1 MTTPEEYSDFSKI
14 KHRVPALIDGVR
26 LDKHLGDILKN
37 ESISRE
43 KVKKLIKDGLVTVD
57 DKICTKPKNKIFTG
71 MKIVITI
78 PQVQND
84 IIPEEGDVEILHRDN
99 DLIVINKEA
108 GLTVHPCPSCPEGTL
123 VHRLAHS
130 VPQITQMEG
139 FRPGIVHRIDK
150 DTSGL
155 LIVALNEKTRLT
167 LSEAFAE
174 RTISKEYLAL
184 VHGTPPESGEIMEP
198 IGRDP
203 KMKIRMAV
211 VPDSK
216 EAHSSFRTLYSDPK
230 GKFSLVAVK
239 ISTGRTHQIRVH
251 MSHIGY
257 PIWGDTLYGG
267 GVKENSP
274 LAPYASRQ
282 MLHAWKLDFK
292 HPTTKETMSFTCQPP
307 QDFIALIERLTL
319 SVQRVALTGM
329 PGCGK
334 SVVLSALAEKGIAT
348 WSADAI
354 VSKLYENGADGW
366 YVLRGRF
373 GTDVSPDEGPVN
385 RKALFARMQEKKSSR
400 NEVQQLVHPLILH
413 DLMRFWQEHS
423 ADPFAVAEI
432 PLLHESHWDRDV
444 DIIAGIRCDKESRQ
458 SRLQNIRGWNEDLI
472 ATMDSWQWTEDDK
485 MKACHII
492 LENNGSLE
500 ALNQSVDKFIDAIM
514 RVRTKKL
521 QQTIDAI
528 TVLWNN

>member
-1 MTTPEEYSDFSKI
+1 MTTPEEYSEFSKFE
-14 KHRVPALIDGVR
+14 HLVPDTINGVR

-37 ESISRE
+37 EAVSRE
-43 KVKKLIKDGLVTVD
+43 KVKKLVKDGLVTID
-57 DKICTKPKNKIFTG
+57 EKKCTKPNTKVFAG
-71 MKIVITI
+71 MNISVTLPVVHNEIV
-78 PQVQND
+78 
-84 IIPEEGDVEILHRDN
+84 PEEGDVDILYRDN

-123 VHRLAHS
+123 VHRLAHHL
-130 VPQITQMEG
+130 PEITQMEG

-155 LIVALNEKTRLT
+155 LIVALNEKTRLA

-184 VHGTPPESGEIMEP
+184 VHGTPPSSGEIREP

-211 VPDSK
+211 VPNAK
-216 EAHSSFRTLYSDPK
+216 EAHSEYRTLYSDPK
-230 GKFSLVAVK
+230 GKFSLVAIK
-239 ISTGRTHQIRVH
+239 IYTGRTHQIRVH
-251 MSHIGY
+251 MSHLGY
-257 PIWGDTLYGG
+257 PLWGDTLYGG
-267 GVKENSP
+267 GVKSDSP

-282 MLHAWKLDFK
+282 MLHAWKLNFE
-292 HPTTKETMSFTCQPP
+292 HPTTSAPMSFTCQPP
-307 QDFIALIERLTL
+307 QDFITLIERLTL

-348 WSADAI
+348 WSADTI
-354 VSKLYENGADGW
+354 VHKLYEHGADGW

-373 GTDVSPDEGPVN
+373 GSEISPDDGDVN
-385 RKALFARMQEKKSSR
+385 RRALFERMQESKTNRK
-400 NEVQQLVHPLILH
+400 EVEQLIHPLILH
-413 DLMRFWQEHS
+413 DLALFWEEHA

-432 PLLHESHWDRDV
+432 PLLHESHWDREI
-444 DIIAGIRCDKESRQ
+444 DIIAGVRCEGNSRQ
-458 SRLQNIRGWNEDLI
+458 NRLQNIRGWNEDLI
-472 ATMDSWQWTEDDK
+472 ATMDSWQWSEEDK

-492 LENNGSLE
+492 VENNGSLE
-500 ALNQSVDKFIDAIM
+500 ALNQSVDKFVEAVM
-514 RVRTKKL
+514 RVRAKKL
-521 QQTIDAI
+521 QQTVEAI
-528 TVLWNN
+528 TTLWSE

>member
-1 MTTPEEYSDFSKI
+1 MTTPEEYSEFSKFE
-14 KHRVPALIDGVR
+14 HRVPSHVDGVR

-37 ESISRE
+37 EAVSRE
-43 KVKKLIKDGLVTVD
+43 KIKKLIKDGFVTID
-57 DKICTKPKNKIFTG
+57 DKKCTKPNTKIFPDMSISIT
-71 MKIVITI
+71 MPVVENSIV
-78 PQVQND
+78 
-84 IIPEEGDVEILHRDN
+84 PEEGDIDILHRDN

-130 VPQITQMEG
+130 IPEITQMEG

-155 LIVALNEKTRLT
+155 LIVALNEKTRLA
-167 LSEAFAE
+167 LSEAFAS
-174 RTISKEYLAL
+174 RTVSKEYLAL
-184 VHGTPPESGEIMEP
+184 VHGTPPKSGEIKEP

-211 VPDSK
+211 VPNTK
-216 EAHSSFRTLYSDPK
+216 EAHSEFRTLYSDPK

-239 ISTGRTHQIRVH
+239 IYTGRTHQIRVH

-257 PIWGDTLYGG
+257 PLWGDTLYGG
-267 GVKENSP
+267 GVKANSP
-274 LAPYASRQ
+274 LAPFASRQ
-282 MLHAWKLDFK
+282 MLHAWKLNFE
-292 HPTTKETMSFTCQPP
+292 HPATKEQMSFTCHPP
-307 QDFIALIERLTL
+307 QDFINLIERLTL

-334 SVVLSALAEKGIAT
+334 SVVLSALAKKGIAT
-348 WSADAI
+348 WSADTI
-354 VSKLYENGADGW
+354 VHKLYEHGADGW

-373 GTDVSPDEGPVN
+373 GSEVCPDEGPVN
-385 RKALFARMQEKKSSR
+385 RRALFERMQESKASR
-400 NEVQQLVHPLILH
+400 NEVEQLVHPLILH
-413 DLMRFWQEHS
+413 DLTCFWQEHS

-432 PLLHESHWDRDV
+432 PLLHETHWDREI
-444 DIIAGIRCDKESRQ
+444 DIVAGVRCEGTSRQ
-458 SRLQNIRGWNEDLI
+458 NRLKKNRDWSDDLI
-472 ATMDSWQWTEDDK
+472 ATMDSWQWAEDDK

-492 LENNGSLE
+492 IENNGSLE

-514 RVRTKKL
+514 RVRAKKL

-528 TVLWNN
+528 TALWSE